1 MAKKVLDKKS
11 GKEREGTKNLLLKP
25 KKKNLKLKDRK
36 EAKGVEG
43 TLLKLKRK
51 KLKLKEEPSQ
61 LSFTNP
67 NVGASTEVGSSLS
80 IVEDVEKPLLKLR
93 RRKLKLKKESV
104 IPNVE
109 GASPEVDILKVAQA
123 SGNDSPEFEGG
134 NRAVRSAGD
143 EEVYFVKRVKTKKVK
158 KSKRSKKDVDFLVS
172 KSNSKLEAEKVHQ
185 RSLVDEDCSSGMKK
199 KVKKDEKRKKENA
212 LHVSKNNSK
221 LGILSTVDAEK
232 VDERSMVDED
242 CSSGIKE
249 KVKKNEKSKKVIDL
263 HISKNN
269 SELGILNTVD
279 AIKVDEISLVDEDSS
294 CGMRISSLVSISQNM
309 ADLTP
314 TFSEWI
320 NDYKQNRPG
329 LKILQE
335 RIDEFIIAH
344 EAQLE
349 KEKKER
355 EAQAAEGGWTV
366 VVHHKGRKKTTDP
379 ESGIAVGSVAQAAVL
394 DNMAKKKTKVAED
407 FYRFQ
412 KREARRSEI
421 MMLQSKFEQDKK
433 RIKQLRDA
441 RKFKPY

>member
-11 GKEREGTKNLLLKP
+11 GKEREGTKNLLLKT

-80 IVEDVEKPLLKLR
+80 IVEDVENPLLKLR

-172 KSNSKLEAEKVHQ
+172 KNNSKLEAEKVHQ

-249 KVKKNEKSKKVIDL
+249 KVKKNEKSKKEIDL

-294 CGMRISSLVSISQNM
+294 CGMRK
-309 ADLTP
+309 
-314 TFSEWI
+314 WI

>member
-1 MAKKVLDKKS
+1 MAKK
-11 GKEREGTKNLLLKP
+11 
-25 KKKNLKLKDRK
+25 
-36 EAKGVEG
+36 
-43 TLLKLKRK
+43 
-51 KLKLKEEPSQ
+51 
-61 LSFTNP
+61 
-67 NVGASTEVGSSLS
+67 
-80 IVEDVEKPLLKLR
+80 DVEKPLLKLR

-294 CGMRISSLVSISQNM
+294 CGMRK
-309 ADLTP
+309 
-314 TFSEWI
+314 WI

>member
-294 CGMRISSLVSISQNM
+294 CGMRK
-309 ADLTP
+309 
-314 TFSEWI
+314 WI